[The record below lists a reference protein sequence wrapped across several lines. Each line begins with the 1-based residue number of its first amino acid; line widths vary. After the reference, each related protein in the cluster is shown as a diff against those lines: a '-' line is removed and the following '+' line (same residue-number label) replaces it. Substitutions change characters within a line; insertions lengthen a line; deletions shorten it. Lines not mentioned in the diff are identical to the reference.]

1 MDEEDGRKEW
11 SVSAEEA
18 WGRGETGD
26 GVSVRKSDGGA
37 ARLQQHMHRDCA
49 LVRVLNLFKKLQRLN
64 SQNGPTVVTSCLFIL
79 RCSPLQ
85 KPAGQKRIA
94 LVSSEMFTVE
104 CTP

>member
-37 ARLQQHMHRDCA
+37 ARL
-49 LVRVLNLFKKLQRLN
+49 
-64 SQNGPTVVTSCLFIL
+64 
-79 RCSPLQ
+79 
-85 KPAGQKRIA
+85 
-94 LVSSEMFTVE
+94 
-104 CTP
+104 

>member
-1 MDEEDGRKEW
+1 MYKLASCQVGRRKLKDIYRRRNVDEEDGRKEW

-49 LVRVLNLFKKLQRLN
+49 LVRVLNHF
-64 SQNGPTVVTSCLFIL
+64 GCV
-79 RCSPLQ
+79 
-85 KPAGQKRIA
+85 
-94 LVSSEMFTVE
+94 
-104 CTP
+104 